1 MRPPESF
8 VAQPVR
14 SLQTML
20 RVIAQED
27 KTQPSVVPDGIY
39 GEQTQGA
46 VSVFQRNHG
55 LPPTG
60 ITDQATWEAIYAVY
74 VPAMVSIGP
83 AQPLEL
89 ILEPG
94 QVIGRG
100 SRDPNVY
107 VIQAVLQ
114 VLSDAYASISP
125 PGMSGVLDEATSQS
139 LSSFQELSGL
149 PASGTLDKMTWKQ
162 MAIHYPL
169 ATKKMPKERTDL

>member
-8 VAQPVR
+8 IAQPVR

-20 RVIAQED
+20 RVIAQDD

-39 GEQTQGA
+39 GEQTQSA
-46 VSVFQRNHG
+46 VSVFQRNHA
-55 LPPTG
+55 LPATG
-60 ITDQATWEAIYAVY
+60 VTDQTTWEAIHAAYA
-74 VPAMVSIGP
+74 PAMVRIGP

-94 QVIGRG
+94 EVIGRG
-100 SRDPNVY
+100 SRSPNVY

-114 VLSDAYASISP
+114 VLSDAYASVSP
-125 PGMSGVLDEATSQS
+125 PTMSGTLDEATAQS
-139 LSSFQELSGL
+139 LSSFQELAGL
-149 PASGTLDKMTWKQ
+149 PTSGTLDKITWKS

-169 ATKKMPKERTDL
+169 AASQIPTEDLSL